1 MYSGAKRE
9 DMYPQICDYWARQ
22 GFYVGQ
28 ISPFHIR
35 GESYHSNI
43 GLRREFYLRL
53 DEHEGS
59 TYIDLTFRARIT
71 DEGAIG
77 GTAAAVLFWPVA
89 VIGGAVSYSEYEKD
103 ATNLMFSFWG
113 FVDQI
118 AKQKGHSAP
127 QDAQTP
133 DQPPPPPAP
142 DQKPSVEENV
152 PCKECGALLPNS
164 WKACPYCGKGT
175 N

>member
-1 MYSGAKRE
+1 VKRQ
-9 DMYPQICDYWARQ
+9 DLYPQICDYWARQ

-28 ISPFHIR
+28 ISPFQIR

-103 ATNLMFSFWG
+103 ATNLMYSFWG
-113 FVDQI
+113 YVDQT
-118 AKQKGHSAP
+118 ARRKGNEPS
-127 QDAQTP
+127 
-133 DQPPPPPAP
+133 DQAHPPPPPPPPHEKPASP
-142 DQKPSVEENV
+142 QKVNNI
-152 PCKECGALLPNS
+152 PCNECGALLPKN
-164 WKACPYCGKGT
+164 WKACPYCGTSKSNGKI
-175 N
+175 